1 MAAYTPFSGIRTDT
15 GQGASNVTLVATS
28 QKPHVWLNNQ
38 SVSTALMVLPF
49 LYPYDYVDIAASSSL
64 ADIGDIRLVQYA
76 PLLSANGL
84 SGGTVDIQVYA
95 WAENVQ
101 LSGPTARAVVQSK
114 PSEMMSS
121 IAYGARKLDVI
132 PGLAPYTNVVAK
144 GAQVASDVAA
154 FFGFTND
161 PVVEDVKPFKQM
173 PFQLASSEISEP
185 VMKLSLQPKQS
196 IAIGSAQHGGPSD
209 DELDIKH
216 MAQRSSFLVGTD
228 WLTTS
233 LPNEILFTGA
243 VSPLQYQT
251 NGATIAHTPMSYISQ
266 HFQWWRGTIRYT
278 FKVIRSPYH
287 RGRIQVSWDRL
298 ATVLNL
304 GVSIGDPDVYSVVMD
319 LDETDE
325 VTVELPYMQPEKFLE
340 TYTALAATSTVPF
353 DTSSA
358 PPATSWP
365 LSNGLI
371 QVRVV
376 NRLTSPEAT
385 SSARILVFASAG
397 DDIEFAGPKELD
409 VWTASNVVSLSNLTT
424 AVVQTDF
431 DQAVEPTNLTSDTF
445 EPDVYHEV
453 FGERVSS
460 FREYLHRSSLAFT
473 YVFNETVGTGASTV
487 RLNVPFKHLPP
498 APGIYNN
505 GWNITTTAS
514 GAGQRTFL
522 TRMHPITSIGS
533 CFIGYKGSVN
543 VTTNFNAPNGITWLD
558 TLSLTRQQD
567 AGTIANANRRPIV
580 VEVAEAL
587 TTSANNRASNTLF
600 TSGSYSGVTGRALTN
615 PRTNTGLA
623 ANIPYYGQSG
633 FRLFNMYN
641 EYNNQTTL
649 TDNNSDWWCWQ
660 AKYQKPAGVT
670 TTGQATLD
678 AYYATGP
685 DFDLVFFINVPLLN
699 TVLSTSV

>member
-1 MAAYTPFSGIRTDT
+1 
-15 GQGASNVTLVATS
+15 
-28 QKPHVWLNNQ
+28 
-38 SVSTALMVLPF
+38 
-49 LYPYDYVDIAASSSL
+49 
-64 ADIGDIRLVQYA
+64 
-76 PLLSANGL
+76 
-84 SGGTVDIQVYA
+84 
-95 WAENVQ
+95 
-101 LSGPTARAVVQSK
+101 
-114 PSEMMSS
+114 
-121 IAYGARKLDVI
+121 
-132 PGLAPYTNVVAK
+132 
-144 GAQVASDVAA
+144 
-154 FFGFTND
+154 
-161 PVVEDVKPFKQM
+161 
-173 PFQLASSEISEP
+173 
-185 VMKLSLQPKQS
+185 
-196 IAIGSAQHGGPSD
+196 
-209 DELDIKH
+209 
-216 MAQRSSFLVGTD
+216 
-228 WLTTS
+228 
-233 LPNEILFTGA
+233 
-243 VSPLQYQT
+243 
-251 NGATIAHTPMSYISQ
+251 
-266 HFQWWRGTIRYT
+266 
-278 FKVIRSPYH
+278 
-287 RGRIQVSWDRL
+287 
-298 ATVLNL
+298 
-304 GVSIGDPDVYSVVMD
+304 
-319 LDETDE
+319 
-325 VTVELPYMQPEKFLE
+325 
-340 TYTALAATSTVPF
+340 
-353 DTSSA
+353 
-358 PPATSWP
+358 
-365 LSNGLI
+365 
-371 QVRVV
+371 VV

-409 VWTASNVVSLSNLTT
+409 VWSVSNVVSLSNLTT
-424 AVVQTDF
+424 AIVQTDF

-473 YVFNETVGTGASTV
+473 YVFNETVGTGASSV
-487 RLNVPFKHLPP
+487 RLNVPFKRLPP

-567 AGTIANANRRPIV
+567 ARSISSASRRPTV
-580 VEVAEAL
+580 VEIPDNL
-587 TTSANNRASNTLF
+587 TTSSNNRASNTLL
-600 TSGSYSGVTGRALTN
+600 TTGCYSGVTGRALTN

-641 EYNNQTTL
+641 EYNNQATL
-649 TDNNSDWWCWQ
+649 TDNNVDWWCWV